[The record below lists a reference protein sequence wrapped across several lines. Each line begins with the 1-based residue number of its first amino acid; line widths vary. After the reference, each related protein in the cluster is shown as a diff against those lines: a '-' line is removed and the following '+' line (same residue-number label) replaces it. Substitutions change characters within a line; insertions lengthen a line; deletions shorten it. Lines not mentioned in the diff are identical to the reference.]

1 MLKNAI
7 AYILRKRSRTV
18 IIFIILTI
26 VLSCLYSC
34 LNIMKS
40 TINLENNLYKLS
52 NTSLSITQNNNEN
65 FKTNQFKEIENIKE
79 IKETIPQYDGLA
91 KSTNIKAV
99 EGMQM
104 IERDDMPE
112 EFRNI
117 FSIEATNNTGKD
129 NLFNSGIFTLIKGRH
144 IEKDDREKIII
155 HEELAQKNNLEL
167 NNIELDNTGV
177 NTPDTVGVD
186 ANTQQTQGDKS
197 AWDIY
202 TKKTHVIGRTVS
214 IITLVM
220 LVGAPF
226 LIGKLLG
233 AYPDLGAAGKGFL
246 SVGIVWLVSSIA
258 EFLIYTPMLGAGG
271 GYQAFIT
278 GNLINMKIPC
288 AVNARDMVGAKTG
301 TPENEII
308 STISIATSSLVTI
321 LVLALGVLLM
331 VPLQPVLQSEVL
343 QPAFENVVPALFG
356 AMAYKYYRKNM
367 KIAALPLILMSL
379 LFILVPSLIGSTSFM
394 IVPSGAIAIG
404 VAYLLFRKKN
414 TQNPEQTKADPNSVN
429 TGDE

>member
-1 MLKNAI
+1 M
-7 AYILRKRSRTV
+7 
-18 IIFIILTI
+18 
-26 VLSCLYSC
+26 
-34 LNIMKS
+34 
-40 TINLENNLYKLS
+40 E
-52 NTSLSITQNNNEN
+52 
-65 FKTNQFKEIENIKE
+65 
-79 IKETIPQYDGLA
+79 
-91 KSTNIKAV
+91 
-99 EGMQM
+99 
-104 IERDDMPE
+104 
-112 EFRNI
+112 
-117 FSIEATNNTGKD
+117 
-129 NLFNSGIFTLIKGRH
+129 
-144 IEKDDREKIII
+144 
-155 HEELAQKNNLEL
+155 NNLEL

-233 AYPDLGAAGKGFL
+233 AYPDLGAVGKGFL

-271 GYQAFIT
+271 GYLAFIT